1 MVIENHPKEKEAME
15 AFHRGDRQEGLR
27 LQEEFAAMFRQEYAQ
42 KDHCS
47 CKMACRYHGNCKECV
62 AIHRARQEHVPNC
75 MRPIINQKL
84 KLLSELTEHTLAYEL
99 EPPKEILR
107 KEEE

>member
-47 CKMACRYHGNCKECV
+47 C
-62 AIHRARQEHVPNC
+62 
-75 MRPIINQKL
+75 
-84 KLLSELTEHTLAYEL
+84 
-99 EPPKEILR
+99 
-107 KEEE
+107 